1 MVKDLLKS
9 ISMGGT
15 ADWPLWWAGPA
26 KSHFA
31 EFQSPYSTKFTLSEF
46 FSFRNHVFLL
56 KLFFVKRL
64 VISEMEANS
73 RKCRFI
79 SRIIMQVQLFI
90 LIAGTYSHKDY
101 CIWKETQLRL
111 NAIIANFKALLTK

>member
-1 MVKDLLKS
+1 M
-9 ISMGGT
+9 
-15 ADWPLWWAGPA
+15 
-26 KSHFA
+26 
-31 EFQSPYSTKFTLSEF
+31 
-46 FSFRNHVFLL
+46 FLL

-101 CIWKETQLRL
+101 YCIWKETQLRL

>member
-1 MVKDLLKS
+1 
-9 ISMGGT
+9 
-15 ADWPLWWAGPA
+15 
-26 KSHFA
+26 
-31 EFQSPYSTKFTLSEF
+31 
-46 FSFRNHVFLL
+46 
-56 KLFFVKRL
+56 
-64 VISEMEANS
+64 MEANS